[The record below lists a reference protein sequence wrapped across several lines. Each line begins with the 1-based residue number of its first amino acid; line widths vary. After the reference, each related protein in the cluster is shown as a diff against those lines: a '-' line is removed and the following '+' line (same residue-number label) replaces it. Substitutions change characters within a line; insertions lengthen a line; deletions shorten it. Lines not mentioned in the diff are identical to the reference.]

1 MVRHTLKILQQM
13 LQDFQS
19 VSDHF
24 GKLCIK
30 VLKMKFKHG
39 DSFKTATRHYRQF
52 DFYVQ
57 KNNINKPRDEE
68 DVLVTLLL
76 DSTTTLICDSR
87 AICTGVEDK

>member
-1 MVRHTLKILQQM
+1 M

-24 GKLCIK
+24 GKSCIK
-30 VLKMKFKHG
+30 GLKIKFKHG
-39 DSFKTATRHYRQF
+39 NCFQRATRRYRQF

-57 KNNINKPRDEE
+57 KNNFNKPRDEK

-76 DSTTTLICDSR
+76 DSTTNFNR
-87 AICTGVEDK
+87 